1 VTPVPFSIQKGAIEM
16 NTDDKLET
24 IQLYIHPSNLRE
36 LKNDIWCEDP
46 VPAQIKTQQKKLDID
61 INYRGSHIRN
71 YRKKSYEISFYK
83 PKTYK
88 GAKVLHLNAEYR
100 DPSIL
105 RNKLSFDFFSDIGNL
120 SPNSRH
126 VLLALNG
133 KIEGVYLEIESVD
146 EQFIARRKLP
156 DGAVFYAVDGDA
168 NFSLMSDLDKEIK
181 KSLDLGYER
190 KYGTPKDDTYLQEFI
205 FKLNTIPRAEF
216 GKEIT
221 KYLNVEQYFRWMAG
235 VILTQNYDGFV
246 HNYSLYRN
254 SATGQFE
261 IIPWDYDATW
271 GRDVNGKTMEEDYVP
286 IEGYNTLSARLLDV
300 DHFRKKYKE
309 LLCEIMEQQ
318 FTLEYLQ
325 PKIEGMYQLIRPYVL
340 LDPYKKDQIDL
351 FDAEPSRIYS
361 FIDKRKNY
369 LKSKLYKLD

>member
-1 VTPVPFSIQKGAIEM
+1 METE
-16 NTDDKLET
+16 DKLET
-24 IQLYIHPSNLRE
+24 VQLYIHPSNLRE

-46 VPAQIKTQQKKLDID
+46 VPAQIKTPKKKLDVD

-83 PKTYK
+83 PKIYK
-88 GAKVLHLNAEYR
+88 GTKIIHLNAEYR
-100 DPSIL
+100 DPSLI
-105 RNKLSFDFFSDIGNL
+105 RSKLSFDFFSDIGNL
-120 SPNSRH
+120 APNSRH
-126 VLLALNG
+126 VLLILNG

-156 DGAVFYAVDGDA
+156 DGAIFYAVDGDA

-181 KSLDLGYER
+181 RSLDLGYER
-190 KYGTPKDDTYLQEFI
+190 KYGTPKDDTFLQEFI

-216 GKEIT
+216 EKEIPR
-221 KYLNVEQYFRWMAG
+221 YLNVEQYFRWMAG

-254 SATGQFE
+254 DSTGQFE

-286 IEGYNTLSARLLDV
+286 IDGYNTLSARLLDV

-309 LLCEIMEQQ
+309 MLCNIMEQQ
-318 FTLEYLQ
+318 FTIEYLQ
-325 PKIEGMYQLIRPYVL
+325 PKIERIYQLIRPYVL

-351 FDAEPSRIYS
+351 FDTEPNRIFS
-361 FIDKRKNY
+361 FIENRKNY
-369 LKSKLYKLD
+369 LQSKLYKLD